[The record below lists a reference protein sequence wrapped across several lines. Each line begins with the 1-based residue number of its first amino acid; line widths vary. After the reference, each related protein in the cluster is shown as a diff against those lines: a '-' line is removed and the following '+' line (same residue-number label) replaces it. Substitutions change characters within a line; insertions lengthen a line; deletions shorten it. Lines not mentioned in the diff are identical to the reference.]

1 MIGKGG
7 FDLVPRFLRLKG
19 EALDSPHGTDGPGP
33 LAFDLGDS
41 DKTIGTIDA
50 DGAALAA
57 ILGSRI
63 RPFRKRIRRSR
74 PSRGRRT
81 SGRRRRAAI
90 ASATWCHAET
100 DFRPIFAGRREKKKP
115 ASH

>member
-50 DGAALAA
+50 DGVALAA
-57 ILGSRI
+57 ILGAC
-63 RPFRKRIRRSR
+63 
-74 PSRGRRT
+74 RRT
-81 SGRRRRAAI
+81 SKNRPR
-90 ASATWCHAET
+90 ET
-100 DFRPIFAGRREKKKP
+100 QR
-115 ASH
+115 